1 MGYSI
6 IVRDENGEEIYYGGM
21 SFNWTR
27 EYMGVQNTMLAK
39 KFGGFISEVVAEM
52 CTNWF
57 EHNLYFEDFGRFH
70 KTSQKLICEMR
81 KKNDLGKGLKG
92 VEALVQL
99 CTEFAFSP
107 ITDIIDG
114 YGQELLVLP
123 ANELVR
129 YRNYRH
135 IHDVMVLYKIA
146 VDNPG
151 CHWEVDYENP
161 SPIWQG
167 HTAVTF
173 GEWVDT
179 VNPDYYLIRQAKAE
193 EWDRMYEE
201 KDVDVQ
207 EDLLW
212 QEEYYRLRDAGHSGE
227 EAETGATELLSS
239 LFNW

>member
-1 MGYSI
+1 MAYSI

-99 CTEFAFSP
+99 LC
-107 ITDIIDG
+107 G
-114 YGQELLVLP
+114 
-123 ANELVR
+123 R
-129 YRNYRH
+129 
-135 IHDVMVLYKIA
+135 
-146 VDNPG
+146 
-151 CHWEVDYENP
+151 
-161 SPIWQG
+161 
-167 HTAVTF
+167 
-173 GEWVDT
+173 
-179 VNPDYYLIRQAKAE
+179 
-193 EWDRMYEE
+193 
-201 KDVDVQ
+201 
-207 EDLLW
+207 
-212 QEEYYRLRDAGHSGE
+212 
-227 EAETGATELLSS
+227 
-239 LFNW
+239 

>member
-1 MGYSI
+1 MGYDI

-21 SFNWTR
+21 SFNWAR
-27 EYMGVQNTMLAK
+27 EYMGVQNPMLAK
-39 KFGGFISEVVAEM
+39 KFGGFTSEVVAEM

-57 EHNLYFEDFGRFH
+57 GHNPYFEDFCHFDENSRN
-70 KTSQKLICEMR
+70 LICEM
-81 KKNDLGKGLKG
+81 KGLKT

-99 CTEFAFSP
+99 CTKFAGSP
-107 ITDIIDG
+107 ITDMIDG
-114 YGQELLVLP
+114 YGQELVALP
-123 ANELVR
+123 ADGLVR

-193 EWDRMYEE
+193 EWNEIYEE
-201 KDVDVQ
+201 IAETERDVMRRQD
-207 EDLLW
+207 
-212 QEEYYRLRDAGHSGE
+212 EYYRLRNAGHSMD
-227 EAETGATELLSS
+227 EAERRATE
-239 LFNW
+239 FIGW

>member
-1 MGYSI
+1 
-6 IVRDENGEEIYYGGM
+6 M
-21 SFNWTR
+21 SFNWAR
-27 EYMGVQNTMLAK
+27 ENMGVQNPMLAK
-39 KFGGFISEVVAEM
+39 IFGGFTSEVVAEM

-107 ITDIIDG
+107 ITDIIDNG
-114 YGQELLVLP
+114 GQMRRREIGTTNVNIILRG
-123 ANELVR
+123 NQLVR

-146 VDNPG
+146 EDNPG

-167 HTAVTF
+167 HTAVSF
-173 GEWVDT
+173 GKWVDT
-179 VNPDYYLIRQAKAE
+179 VNPDYYLIRQARDEARDE
-193 EWDRMYEE
+193 EWNRMYEE
-201 KDVDVQ
+201 Q
-207 EDLLW
+207 AAENHQYHQRW
-212 QEEYYRLRDAGHSGE
+212 QDEYYRLRNAGYSGE
-227 EAETGATELLSS
+227 EAEAGAIELLSS
-239 LFNW
+239 FNW